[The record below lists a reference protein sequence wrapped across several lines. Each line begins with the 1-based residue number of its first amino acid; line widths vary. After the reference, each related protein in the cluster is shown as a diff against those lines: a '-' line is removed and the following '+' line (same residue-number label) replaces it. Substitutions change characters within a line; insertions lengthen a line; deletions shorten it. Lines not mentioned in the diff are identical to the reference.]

1 MFDKIHF
8 YRQPEIIDNERKIR
22 GHNLKLRRQLIS
34 NTQRYN
40 FFTNRVVNDW
50 NKLEKEAINAVTV
63 NHFKNII
70 EKSFFKY

>member
-1 MFDKIHF
+1 M
-8 YRQPEIIDNERKIR
+8 
-22 GHNLKLRRQLIS
+22 KLRRQLTS

-63 NHFKNII
+63 NQFKNII
-70 EKSFFKY
+70 DKSFKY